1 MPAERAA
8 LPPLPASRDGHTAA
22 LAAAIAALA
31 ACILYGP
38 AVLAP
43 ASAAWMLHGDPAQ
56 HLVGLAHF
64 LAEPWHWPPGAIHH
78 LAPAT
83 SIVFTDSIPW
93 LALALKA
100 LHWPPAWQ
108 PFGLWL
114 VLCHAASAAFSAL
127 WLRRMGV
134 GTLGASSAAVLLAFA
149 PMVLLR
155 TYGHES
161 LLAHFLLPG
170 ALLLAGRPW
179 SRSSPWLWGG
189 WLLLALGIHAY
200 WVPMLLPWA
209 LAAAWQAWRQRRSS
223 AARLLLQGGLIALA
237 LWAGAFLLGY
247 GIGQGQ
253 ISAEGFGFYSANL
266 LTWIDPMDW
275 PAFLAAYGRDPAQ
288 GAPWS
293 RWWPALGQ
301 STLGQYEGFAWLG
314 SGILML
320 AALCVLQALWQALRS
335 MRHRPQA
342 APAAPAT
349 QTNPS
354 WPVPQAAPTFQP
366 PWPGLWLGAGLLALL
381 AFSPTWGWGAH
392 TLVTWPLPERVLHL
406 LGVFRASGRFIWP
419 LSWLLALTL
428 CARVGRWRRGGIV
441 LLLALVLQAADLGP
455 KLRELHTRFHHSMPD
470 SAAPLRAPDWP
481 ALLTRCPRL
490 QLLTADIQA
499 GPQWAPPAWLAAQY
513 GASVQPFPSARLNP
527 AYQAA
532 QAHHIAALAQ
542 GQGWD
547 AHTLYLSWPGALDP
561 SLPPRIGQQAQR
573 QVHASTLQLDGYTV
587 WVPQSCQPA

>member
-8 LPPLPASRDGHTAA
+8 TPPQPALRHGHPAALTAA
-22 LAAAIAALA
+22 LAAAAAALA

-43 ASAAWMLHGDPAQ
+43 ARIGWMLQGDSAQ

-64 LAEPWHWPPGAIHH
+64 LAEPWHWPPGAIRH
-78 LAPAT
+78 LEPAT

-93 LALALKA
+93 LALLLKA

-114 VLCHAASAAFSAL
+114 VLCHAASAALSAL
-127 WLRRMGV
+127 WLRRMGA
-134 GTLGASSAAVLLAFA
+134 GPLGAGSAAVLLAFA

-155 TYGHES
+155 AYGHES

-170 ALLLAGRPW
+170 ALLLACRPW
-179 SRSSPWLWGG
+179 SPWRWGG
-189 WLLLALGIHAY
+189 WLLLALGIHPY
-200 WVPMLLPWA
+200 WLPMLLPWA
-209 LAAAWQAWRQRRSS
+209 LAAAWQGWRRRQASGT
-223 AARLLLQGGLIALA
+223 RLLLQGSLIGAALA
-237 LWAGAFLLGY
+237 LAAFMLEY
-247 GIGQGQ
+247 ASSQGQ
-253 ISAEGFGFYSANL
+253 ISASGFGFYSANL
-266 LTWIDPMDW
+266 LTWLDPMDW

-314 SGILML
+314 SGILAL
-320 AALCVLQALWQALRS
+320 ALLCVLHALGRALRLL
-335 MRHRPQA
+335 RQRPVTQA
-342 APAAPAT
+342 PRAVPTVPKSTSTPA
-349 QTNPS
+349 
-354 WPVPQAAPTFQP
+354 FQP

-381 AFSPTWGWGAH
+381 ALSHTWGLGTH

-428 CARVGRWRRGGIV
+428 CAHVGRWRGGGIV
-441 LLLALVLQAADLGP
+441 LLLALALQAADLGP
-455 KLRELHTRFHHSMPD
+455 KLRELHSRFHHPMSGG
-470 SAAPLRAPDWP
+470 AAPLRAPEWA

-490 QLLTADIQA
+490 HLLSADIGA
-499 GPQWAPPAWLAAQY
+499 SPQWAPPAWLAAQY
-513 GASVQPFPSARLNP
+513 RASVQPFPSARLNP
-527 AYQAA
+527 AHQAA
-532 QAHHIAALAQ
+532 QAQHIAALAQ

-547 AHTLYLSWPGALDP
+547 AHTLYLSWPGALEP
-561 SLPPRIGQQAQR
+561 SLPPRLGRQARR
-573 QVHASTLQLDGYTV
+573 QVHAATLQLDGYTA
-587 WVPQSCQPA
+587 WVPQPCQPA

>member
-1 MPAERAA
+1 MPAERTA
-8 LPPLPASRDGHTAA
+8 PPAPSRHEHTAA
-22 LAAAIAALA
+22 LAATIAALA

-43 ASAAWMLHGDPAQ
+43 TSVGWMLHGDPAQ

-64 LAEPWHWPPGAIHH
+64 LAEPWHWPPGAIHR

-93 LALALKA
+93 LALLLKA

-108 PFGLWL
+108 PLGLWL
-114 VLCHAASAAFSAL
+114 VFCHAASAALSAL

-134 GTLGASSAAVLLAFA
+134 GTLGAGSAAVLLAFA

-170 ALLLAGRPW
+170 ALLLASRPW
-179 SRSSPWLWGG
+179 SRSSPWRWGG
-189 WLLLALGIHAY
+189 WLLLALGIHPY
-200 WVPMLLPWA
+200 WLPMLLPWA
-209 LAAAWQAWRQRRSS
+209 LAAAWQAWRRRQRSG
-223 AARLLLQGGLIALA
+223 ARLLLQGGLIAIA
-237 LWAGAFLLGY
+237 LWACALLLGY
-247 GIGQGQ
+247 GIGQGE
-253 ISAEGFGFYSANL
+253 ISASGLGFYSANL
-266 LTWIDPMDW
+266 LTWLDPMDW
-275 PAFLAAYGRDPAQ
+275 PAFLAAYGRDPAL

-314 SGILML
+314 SGILAL
-320 AALCVLQALWQALRS
+320 ALLCVLHAVWQALRRV
-335 MRHRPQA
+335 RHRPATQA
-342 APAAPAT
+342 PRAALTVPKSPAT
-349 QTNPS
+349 P
-354 WPVPQAAPTFQP
+354 AFEP
-366 PWPGLWLGAGLLALL
+366 PWIGLWLGAGLLALL

-392 TLVTWPLPERVLHL
+392 ILVTWPLPERVLHW

-428 CARVGRWRRGGIV
+428 CARVGRWRGGGVV
-441 LLLALVLQAADLGP
+441 LLLALILQAADLSP
-455 KLRELHTRFHHSMPD
+455 KLRELHARFHHPVPD
-470 SAAPLRAPDWP
+470 SVAPLRAPEWP
-481 ALLTRCPRL
+481 ALLTRCQRL
-490 QLLTADIQA
+490 HLLTADIQA

-513 GASVQPFPSARLNP
+513 SASVQPFPSARLNP

-532 QAHHIAALAQ
+532 QAQHIAALAQ

-561 SLPPRIGQQAQR
+561 SLPPRLREQAQR
-573 QVHASTLQLDGYTV
+573 QVEATTLQLDGYTV
-587 WVPQSCQPA
+587 WVPAPCAILHGAF